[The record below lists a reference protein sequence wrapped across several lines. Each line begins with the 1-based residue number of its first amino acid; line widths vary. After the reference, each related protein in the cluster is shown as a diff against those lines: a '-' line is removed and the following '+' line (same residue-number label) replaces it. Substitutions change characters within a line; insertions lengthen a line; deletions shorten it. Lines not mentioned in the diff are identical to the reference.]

1 MARDKEIEAEFKYKK
16 GKIDDIDVVYVTNKG
31 ENVCIIHPESGSI
44 SFTFR
49 GTLTGHRDGMTFYSL
64 EEIKLITDMV
74 MKITKQYDTYEGK
87 LDKLLES

>member
-1 MARDKEIEAEFKYKK
+1 MARDKSIEAEFKYEK
-16 GKIDDIDVVYVTNKG
+16 GKIDDIDVIYVTDKG
-31 ENVCIIHPESGSI
+31 RNVCIIHPESGSI

-74 MKITKQYDTYEGK
+74 MKITKEYDSYKNK
-87 LDKLLES
+87 LEKLLK